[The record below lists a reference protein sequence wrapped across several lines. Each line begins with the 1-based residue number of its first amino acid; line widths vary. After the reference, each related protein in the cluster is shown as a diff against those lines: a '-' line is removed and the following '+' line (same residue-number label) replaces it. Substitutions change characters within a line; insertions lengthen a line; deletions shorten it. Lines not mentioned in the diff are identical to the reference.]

1 MRGADPSEE
10 AGNCGREELQGR
22 LGLEPLR
29 REISAGEDFGII
41 QRNDMPV
48 RSNRVISKVGE
59 LSCGEE
65 WGGRLVVNDGFVV
78 VEPPR
83 D

>member
-1 MRGADPSEE
+1 
-10 AGNCGREELQGR
+10 
-22 LGLEPLR
+22 
-29 REISAGEDFGII
+29 
-41 QRNDMPV
+41 
-48 RSNRVISKVGE
+48 VISKVGE